1 MANLVVVVTEP
12 DTGERSGFEFARHP
26 FADQRAVSV
35 GRARECDI
43 RLSDGLVSRQHARI
57 ALTPDGDILVRDLGS
72 SNGTVVDG
80 RTLRGEQVTVAS
92 GSRIVVG
99 PYAIVASSDS
109 SATGAGDDATMN
121 VTPPWSATDRS
132 RAYPG
137 DRRRASSG

>member
-72 SNGTVVDG
+72 SK
-80 RTLRGEQVTVAS
+80 TVAS